1 MIIYDG
7 KINLD
12 FFLSVFFGFGI
23 VLLTFIQQS
32 GAASQSGLDS
42 FLFGKAAGWGGGRPA
57 TLKDIP
63 LDSLKELEK
72 DCYIY
77 EITDLNSV
85 FFDGDNFKN
94 NKKVKINKNTYV
106 DCIYDVL
113 QKLGIKFNKYK
124 DK

>member
-1 MIIYDG
+1 MKNWFIFLISGVWTTISISVAFCTNSLISAWGSILSLANLKYDRST
-7 KINLD
+7 KTVIE
-12 FFLSVFFGFGI
+12 LS
-23 VLLTFIQQS
+23 
-32 GAASQSGLDS
+32 
-42 FLFGKAAGWGGGRPA
+42 K
-57 TLKDIP
+57 
-63 LDSLKELEK
+63 DSLKELEK